1 MGWLDWLAFEA
12 KNGNAEALAVLR
24 SRRIG
29 QFKGNQVS
37 AKQSNDKPND
47 TSRMALLKT
56 VLLNR
61 SPKSAQSL
69 IKQDQ
74 PPFAM
79 TASG

>member
-1 MGWLDWLAFEA
+1 MGWLDWLTFEA

-37 AKQSNDKPND
+37 ANQAMINLMA

-79 TASG
+79 TASD